1 MKGKRYRAIS
11 AVGIGSVAMLLAA
24 CSSSGSSGSSSAA
37 TSSGSATTSGSA
49 AASGS
54 PVKLMVLGPLSS
66 AVLSEPQL
74 TAGAQAAAKVLN
86 ATGGING
93 HPIDIITCNDQNDP
107 NVAANCARTAVSDG
121 VSAVVG
127 SGTLYGNNVDPILQQ
142 ASIPSVGGI
151 AIATEDST
159 SPISFPITST
169 PIAFIAHV
177 GAVPASKQCSQPA
190 AISIPNPAADQGVTL
205 VTNWFKQNVPSAKP
219 VKSLVLPLT
228 TTVFSASVGTLLNAG
243 ADCFYAMSTPTVALG
258 GLKAVRAAGSNALY
272 SSDSSELP
280 VPSLKQLG
288 SVANGTWLVSPMALA
303 GTSPDANKFAAAMAA
318 VDPSASVDTLS
329 EATYAGV
336 LIVANVM
343 KNATNFSGASVLA
356 ALNKSTDINIGLLAP
371 LDFSKPAPIPSLPR
385 DYVTGY
391 YTYQLQN
398 GKLVQIGTGTTDV
411 GAETAAALG

>member
-1 MKGKRYRAIS
+1 MKGKRYRAVS
-11 AVGIGSVAMLLAA
+11 AVGVGLAAVLLAA
-24 CSSSGSSGSSSAA
+24 CSSSGSSGSSASSTAA
-37 TSSGSATTSGSA
+37 TSTGSA
-49 AASGS
+49 APAGS

-66 AVLSEPQL
+66 AALSEPQL

-86 ATGGING
+86 AAGGING

-107 NVAANCARTAVSDG
+107 NVAASCARTAVSDG
-121 VSAVVG
+121 VSAIVG

-142 ASIPSVGGI
+142 ASIPTVGGI
-151 AIATEDST
+151 AIDTDDST

-177 GAVPASKQCSQPA
+177 AAVPASTKCKQPA
-190 AISIPNPAADQGVTL
+190 TITIPNPAAQQGVTL
-205 VTNWFKQNVPSAKP
+205 VTNWFKAHVPSAKP
-219 VKSLVLPLT
+219 VKNLQLPLT
-228 TTVFSASVGTLLNAG
+228 TTVFAASVGTLLNAG

-258 GLKAVRAAGSNALY
+258 GLKAVRAAGSSALY

-303 GTSPDANKFAAAMAA
+303 GTSPDADKFATAMAA

-343 KNATNFSGASVLA
+343 KNATNFSGPAVLA
-356 ALNKSTDINIGLLAP
+356 ALNKATDINIGLLAP
-371 LDFSKPAPIPSLPR
+371 LDFAKAPPIPSLPR

-391 YTYQLQN
+391 YTYQIQN

-411 GAETAAALG
+411 GADTAGALG